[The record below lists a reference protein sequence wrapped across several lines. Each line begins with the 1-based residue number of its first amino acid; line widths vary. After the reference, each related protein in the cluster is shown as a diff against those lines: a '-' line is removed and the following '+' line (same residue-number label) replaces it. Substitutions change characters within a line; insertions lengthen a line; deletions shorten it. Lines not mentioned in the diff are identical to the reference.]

1 MSWTVFLFMEEN
13 KITRLAVQKKNPKRV
28 NVYLDGNF
36 AFGLYRDTA
45 AWLETG
51 QMLSDEK
58 IKELLEKDQQAE
70 VYQKAL
76 DFIAYRPRTAQETR
90 RKLQQAGYEAFL
102 IDNTI
107 AALSDNGLL
116 NDEYY
121 AQQWVEERMRLKPRS
136 KRVLIYELRQ
146 KGIPDDVIQSAVEE
160 VDDFRS
166 AYEAA
171 EGRLS
176 RYEGL
181 SKFEF
186 RNKLG
191 SFLAGK
197 GYSYEVIAEVTQE
210 LWKEIS
216 TSAK

>member
-1 MSWTVFLFMEEN
+1 MEEN

-28 NVYLDGNF
+28 NVYLDGDF

>member
-1 MSWTVFLFMEEN
+1 MEGN
-13 KITRLAVQKKNPKRV
+13 IITRLAVQRKNPKRV

>member
-1 MSWTVFLFMEEN
+1 MEEN

-28 NVYLDGNF
+28 NVYLDGDF

-51 QMLSDEK
+51 QTLSDEK
-58 IKELLEKDQQAE
+58 IKELLEQDQQAE

>member
-1 MSWTVFLFMEEN
+1 MEEN

-28 NVYLDGNF
+28 NVYLDGDF

-51 QMLSDEK
+51 QTLSDEK
-58 IKELLEKDQQAE
+58 IKELLEQDQQAE

-121 AQQWVEERMRLKPRS
+121 AQQWVEERMSLKPRS

>member
-1 MSWTVFLFMEEN
+1 MEEN

-28 NVYLDGNF
+28 NVYLDGDF

-146 KGIPDDVIQSAVEE
+146 KGIPDVVIQSAVEE